1 MYDRMASY
9 YKWNDARNRR
19 MVLPRPRDLFFLGE
33 QVAMSGEKLH
43 NQSIQSEGYNLS
55 MFNYIQEVC
64 TLWESFSGHGK
75 SMCFPFLHGVLLPG
89 WTTGHN
95 KVEVIR
101 LGKVDLLSHQ
111 WMRNWATWKHKPH
124 KNRNYLH
131 DERIL
136 GTWIGTGG
144 RALTLR
150 IRSGDVG
157 EHLKSR
163 MSINITIYY
172 IRIWEYIR

>member
-1 MYDRMASY
+1 MYDRIRQVTINEMMPETGEWYFTAT
-9 YKWNDARNRR
+9 W
-19 MVLPRPRDLFFLGE
+19 PFFLGE
-33 QVAMSGEKLH
+33 QVEMSGEKLH
-43 NQSIQSEGYNLS
+43 NQSIQSEGYNLC
-55 MFNYIQEVC
+55 MFKKCVPFGV
-64 TLWESFSGHGK
+64 LFWSWK

-101 LGKVDLLSHQ
+101 QGKVDLLSHQ
-111 WMRNWATWKHKPH
+111 WMRDWPNWKHKPL
-124 KNRNYLH
+124 KNRNDLH

-157 EHLKSR
+157 ENLKSR
-163 MSINITIYY
+163 MSINITIYIY
-172 IRIWEYIR
+172 II

>member
-1 MYDRMASY
+1 MTVWQVTINEMMPETGEWYFQGH
-9 YKWNDARNRR
+9 
-19 MVLPRPRDLFFLGE
+19 VTFFLGE

-111 WMRNWATWKHKPH
+111 
-124 KNRNYLH
+124 
-131 DERIL
+131 
-136 GTWIGTGG
+136 
-144 RALTLR
+144 
-150 IRSGDVG
+150 
-157 EHLKSR
+157 
-163 MSINITIYY
+163 
-172 IRIWEYIR
+172 